1 MPKPLDEWLW
11 KALREWQMPGRAQLR
26 NGVWHRGEPDEF
38 AECGAWIGAGYV
50 RTDAGK
56 DARYRNP
63 WTNKALRDGQ
73 LCTSCFAAELPLV
86 MAVWES
92 LFGPPK
98 GRSRDS

>member
-11 KALREWQMPGRAQLR
+11 KALREWQMPGVAQLR
-26 NGVWHRGEPDEF
+26 DGVWHRGLPDEY
-38 AECGAWIGAGYV
+38 AECGAWVGSVFV
-50 RTDAGK
+50 RTSAGK
-56 DARYRNP
+56 DAPYRNP
-63 WTNKALRDGQ
+63 WTNRALRDGQ